1 MKWKNVPPILLILWP
16 YLIILSFLFPN
27 EDMLTLFLNIYLLL
41 TFPVY
46 LLNILYTCTYKAEDA
61 LTHLAIWNMI
71 IKLAHIPFY
80 GLVFLLG
87 ACMML
92 TMVVPALAL
101 VAPLAALL
109 LMIVDLLLML
119 TSSAYGIRVLIRARK
134 LHLISE
140 GFLLIHL
147 ICHFCFV
154 ADVISAFIMRRKL
167 KNLPIAQNL

>member
-119 TSSAYGIRVLIRARK
+119 TSSDPVSGGQFAGAVLAVVTD
-134 LHLISE
+134 SPPE
-140 GFLLIHL
+140 TG
-147 ICHFCFV
+147 
-154 ADVISAFIMRRKL
+154 AST
-167 KNLPIAQNL
+167 PQGGGGG